1 MKGAV
6 VPTGSQY
13 SVSTCIPVHNVSDQL
28 LRRCLESV
36 RTASRHEEQVVVV
49 LDGPSAVK
57 HMDRVTAEL
66 PRAEMIIHDRSEG
79 LVRAWNEGLTHS
91 RADLIHILHCDD
103 AIAPEFY
110 DMARLVF
117 SIHPGIVAM
126 ATASR
131 EPEDTA
137 STTVG
142 ASKHA
147 AMVLRGSELAQFLLS
162 AAKPA
167 TGSFIYSRAAVGR
180 VGLFSSEFE
189 YCPDEEFA
197 LRLALL
203 GPMAF
208 LPLPLYLEQ
217 THAGQHRFETWL
229 RDDFIDVYTSAR
241 LRGAAPFDP
250 ATREM
255 AEIQTARNVL
265 SVVGWLV
272 EHGEAGVARRQLVRL
287 EQLSPRVSRWVR
299 YRALSLMIR
308 TPGGSYL
315 LRVVRRTMRSCRRYR
330 RSPREA

>member
-1 MKGAV
+1 M
-6 VPTGSQY
+6 
-13 SVSTCIPVHNVSDQL
+13 
-28 LRRCLESV
+28 
-36 RTASRHEEQVVVV
+36 VV

-57 HMDRVTAEL
+57 HMELVKAAL
-66 PRAEMIIHDRSEG
+66 PRVEMIIHDRSEG
-79 LVRAWNEGLTHS
+79 LVSAWNEGLTHS
-91 RADLIHILHCDD
+91 RADLIHVMHCDD

-110 DMARLVF
+110 EMARLVF
-117 SIHPGIVAM
+117 SNYPGIVAM
-126 ATASR
+126 ATAPR
-131 EPEDTA
+131 EPGDTA

-167 TGSFIYSRAAVGR
+167 TGSFIYSHAAVDR
-180 VGLFSSEFE
+180 AGLFSSEFE
-189 YCPDEEFA
+189 YCPDEEFM

-208 LPLPLYLEQ
+208 SPMPLYLEQ
-217 THAGQHRFETWL
+217 RHASQHRFETWL
-229 RDDFIDVYTSAR
+229 RDDFIDVYMSAR
-241 LRGAAPFDP
+241 LSGAAAFDP

-265 SVVGWLV
+265 SVVGWLA
-272 EHGEAGVARRQLVRL
+272 EHGKAGVARRQLVRL

-308 TPGGSYL
+308 TPGGSHL
-315 LRVVRRTMRSCRRYR
+315 LRIVRGTMRFYRRR
-330 RSPREA
+330 ARSPREV